1 MNKYVAWLRSRKF
14 WMLSGILLFL
24 LLGGGSLL
32 WGIRFLV
39 LAALQG
45 EEAARASS
53 LYGALGL
60 SFLFSLLF
68 WGVLFFGVLFRFHR
82 VLRSATEH
90 ARGLGE
96 GNLEVEIAPGLLQRR
111 GALGD
116 LFRALDTLGGTLQ
129 GLVKKLEGSTDNLAF
144 IAEALLSLAEKEG
157 GSVEGIRNS
166 IRQVRSL
173 AESNSQAVQH
183 ANQGVEMISSGAR
196 NTAES
201 ALQGVEAGK
210 STLQGARSSAASIE
224 ETITSINQVGEKSQ
238 ETVKRIAEL
247 AQSVEQ
253 IGGFVSTITK
263 IADQTNL
270 LALNAAIE
278 AARAGDQGRGFAVVA
293 EEVRKLAEESGRAAG
308 QISGLI
314 EKLQENAQASLDVT
328 SQAGGIMEQAVTY
341 SLGTRDQL
349 DQMVK
354 QVEQLLAALD
364 HIASISQEQATS
376 SGEMTSSM
384 ETLGD
389 SSAELSEL
397 AGEVNESVDEVVQ
410 VAEEVVGEAQ
420 KLNGAADELRDL
432 LEEFGVSRDI
442 CFF

>member
-1 MNKYVAWLRSRKF
+1 MNIRVTWFRSRKF
-14 WMLSGILLFL
+14 WMLSGIILLLLF
-24 LLGGGSLL
+24 GGGGIL
-32 WGIRFLV
+32 WGIRSLV
-39 LAALQG
+39 LATLQG

-53 LYGALGL
+53 LFGALAL

-68 WGVLFFGVLFRFHR
+68 WGVLFFGVLFRLHK
-82 VLRSATEH
+82 VLRSATKH
-90 ARGLGE
+90 ARCLGE
-96 GNLEVEIAPGLLQRR
+96 GDLEAEIAPGLLQRR
-111 GALGD
+111 GVLGD

-129 GLVKKLEGSTDNLAF
+129 GLVKKLERSTDNLAF

-183 ANQGVEMISSGAR
+183 ANQGVEMVSSGAK

-210 STLQGARSSAASIE
+210 STLEGARSSAASIE

-238 ETVKRIAEL
+238 ESVKRISEL

-253 IGGFVSTITK
+253 IGGFVTTITK

-328 SQAGGIMEQAVTY
+328 TQAG
-341 SLGTRDQL
+341 
-349 DQMVK
+349 
-354 QVEQLLAALD
+354 
-364 HIASISQEQATS
+364 
-376 SGEMTSSM
+376 
-384 ETLGD
+384 
-389 SSAELSEL
+389 
-397 AGEVNESVDEVVQ
+397 ESW
-410 VAEEVVGEAQ
+410 
-420 KLNGAADELRDL
+420 
-432 LEEFGVSRDI
+432 SRR
-442 CFF
+442 